1 MSSVVAQHSALW
13 DRGAFQEQQ
22 GAVARAKL
30 VTGSSRQAGSTANM
44 EQARLWQPSCV
55 YRALQVGQQPHS
67 LGAQQASNRVPIP
80 GALRFATYPALPAAV
95 CCTAQAS
102 CYCVQLAT
110 CPVNLVVL
118 LPHLLNHPAGFSGH
132 AAGSGNRDRLGQP
145 AVWCKRGAGQRFRV
159 VVPPIGAGTE
169 GKFGRRICCL
179 KFQEC
184 IRGAGC

>member
-118 LPHLLNHPAGFSGH
+118 LPHLLHLPQAFLDTLLVL
-132 AAGSGNRDRLGQP
+132 AIVIGSGSLLFGVN
-145 AVWCKRGAGQRFRV
+145 V
-159 VVPPIGAGTE
+159 VLANASE
-169 GKFGRRICCL
+169 WWYH
-179 KFQEC
+179 Q
-184 IRGAGC
+184 